1 MQTLPLNV
9 VPPGLELE
17 VSPVGSVPVVGVSV
31 AGVSVDGVSLDGVSV
46 GSSVVGLS
54 EHAPV
59 EYKHIHVG
67 NTLVYTLLS
76 DVLHYTRTVKYI
88 HCIIKVHLYTNVY
101 TF

>member
-67 NTLVYTLLS
+67 KTPVYMHPPFRCTS
-76 DVLHYTRTVKYI
+76 
-88 HCIIKVHLYTNVY
+88 LYTHSPSIYIVL
-101 TF
+101 